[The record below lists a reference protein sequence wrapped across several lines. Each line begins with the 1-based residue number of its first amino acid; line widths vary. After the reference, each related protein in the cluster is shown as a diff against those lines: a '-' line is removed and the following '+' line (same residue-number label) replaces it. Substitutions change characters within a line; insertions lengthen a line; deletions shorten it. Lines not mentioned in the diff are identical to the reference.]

1 MINNKL
7 LYCADCVNC
16 KVVNQFNNDK
26 STFVKKIRCS
36 KEQWQYPSGKEK
48 LYDYFNLLQ
57 HRPDF
62 CIFYDPMSETSK
74 EQQEYI
80 KDLQAKL
87 PRDRIIYEAETGK
100 EVALG

>member
-1 MINNKL
+1 MINDKL

-16 KVVNQFNNDK
+16 KVLKQFNSNK

-48 LYDYFNLLQ
+48 LYEYFTLLQ

-62 CIFYDPMSETSK
+62 CLHYDPNSESFK
-74 EQQEYI
+74 EQQDYI
-80 KDLQAKL
+80 RDLQLKL
-87 PRDRIIYEAETGK
+87 PRDRIIYDAETGK
-100 EVALG
+100 EVALW